1 MSKDELSQKAI
12 YGLKAISGQKAISK
26 LAKVLW
32 AKKRPK
38 SHFWKKAKKNQ
49 FDPRFFIPEVL
60 SFVFSQP
67 IISEWIAEKKNHND
81 AFWSIFVLWWL
92 VGYLINGNF
101 ATASIYDFEPISQFC
116 CLNIYQTFFFK
127 MHLCG
132 VAFNS

>member
-49 FDPRFFIPEVL
+49 FDPRIFIPDVL

-67 IISEWIAEKKNHND
+67 IISECIAEKKITMMHFE
-81 AFWSIFVLWWL
+81 AFLSFDDLLAI
-92 VGYLINGNF
+92 
-101 ATASIYDFEPISQFC
+101 
-116 CLNIYQTFFFK
+116 
-127 MHLCG
+127 
-132 VAFNS
+132 